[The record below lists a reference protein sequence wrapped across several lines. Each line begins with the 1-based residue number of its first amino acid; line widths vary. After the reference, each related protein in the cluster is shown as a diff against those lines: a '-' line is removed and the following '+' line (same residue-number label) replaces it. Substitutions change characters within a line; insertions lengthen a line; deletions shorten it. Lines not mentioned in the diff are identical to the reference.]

1 MEIKTLVKTS
11 KQLEIE
17 IIGEN
22 ETLLNPLVQVLLK
35 NDEVDFASIIA
46 EHPLAPSRK
55 LYIRLKTG
63 AKKEPLDL
71 LKKAVTQVSGEVAD
85 FRKEFEDA
93 VKKTE
98 RKK

>member
-11 KQLEIE
+11 KQLELE
-17 IIGEN
+17 IFGEN
-22 ETLLNPLVQVLLK
+22 ETLLNPIVQVLLTY
-35 NDEVDFASIIA
+35 DDIDFASIIT

-55 LYIRLKTG
+55 LYVRLKTG
-63 AKKEPLDL
+63 AKKEPIEL
-71 LKKAVTQVSGEVAD
+71 LRKAVTKVTSEVVD

-93 VKKTE
+93 IKKAE